1 MTERMSRTIEIVNR
15 RGLHARASS
24 KFALLAGDYADCR
37 VMVGREDQEVDG
49 ESIMD
54 LMMLAAG
61 IGSEII
67 VSAEGPRA
75 QAALDALSDLVANR
89 FGEGD

>member
-1 MTERMSRTIEIVNR
+1 MTERVSRTIEIVNK

-24 KFALLAGDYADCR
+24 KFALLAGDYSDCR

-61 IGSEII
+61 IGSEIT
-67 VSAEGPRA
+67 VSAEGARA
-75 QAALDALSDLVANR
+75 EAALDSLCDLVANR
-89 FGEGD
+89 FGEGE